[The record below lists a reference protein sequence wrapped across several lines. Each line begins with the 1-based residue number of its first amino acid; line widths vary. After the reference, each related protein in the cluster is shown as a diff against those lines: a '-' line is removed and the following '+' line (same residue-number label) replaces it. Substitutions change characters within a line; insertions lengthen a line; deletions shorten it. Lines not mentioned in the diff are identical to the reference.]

1 MATAASIKRPGPTVT
16 LPYRPREDRET
27 ETLLTM
33 NLQGLDDRCNKP
45 ADFYKSRIRS
55 PFKGNRFQ
63 LQPPALE
70 LVDTVTTWNGL
81 TLDDCETL
89 CFIQGYLKVCLE
101 QLLQP
106 QLVQFRARILE
117 ELRSTDRKDWVDANC
132 TETSVLRRCR
142 VGWARL
148 IQAMLE
154 ALDAIADHAGKWT
167 DTSTEELL
175 MLYLWSL
182 DCWLD
187 ISDPDSEHAAMDVC
201 FQIRRV
207 SAAAFQPLNQAQ
219 VMPSLDYLSFEGLNI
234 LPLEGSS
241 IAIKPHY
248 HPDIFQKL
256 GDPNTHVEYSI
267 ESKQPWI
274 HWDPLTKAFKG
285 LVPPFSQNS
294 DLQRGFGQVS
304 RLGSHG
310 PYPVIHL
317 VRIDIKAVAVIGY
330 AGSNVRLR
338 RTIRMRLSLR
348 VLPPPSPPDQ
358 VALTL
363 ARHSPQ
369 VEDHTVHGSH
379 TAVELQSSK
388 NTSSDPSKKERDND
402 TGSESDTAS
411 SASLCYPS
419 LNLGSPN
426 LKSIMSYPHP
436 HPHPHHDESSA
447 SSSQRSKFAE
457 RSEPA
462 VTRSAKYSKEAED
475 LDSQHTPRGLR
486 KRNDPWRWLDTSVSP
501 RAHKGLSYAVNT
513 PRTVGRQPTMPT
525 SGSSESL
532 MLDQVVGRSGQS
544 RPVEDQEN
552 TPISNGRVAVKL
564 VCLVKSQQDRQA
576 QRFGSS
582 QVQKV
587 APRRQKVKKK
597 DVSTWDLR
605 IPLSDNPNLR
615 SYRNQPTLQSGQ
627 VPVPQ
632 VSHED
637 ATPLEPL
644 ECFNKFSV
652 LQDLSDG
659 SSAKSVVDSDAETQ
673 EGATPLEYLNSFP
686 ILQSLSNDP
695 SAGSLGDSRTCYAV
709 SATSGFEDATS
720 ASDSPRTS
728 SLYLMPGRFRS
739 DTLSTGASTG
749 SASSIPAPPSPAR
762 SNDDREGGFSLS
774 TRRDYDRMMKVL
786 GSREA
791 VGVLQQPG
799 LSTVEKRQI
808 LEALMMSV
816 DDGAS
821 RSSSLSMP
829 VDDYIGMGDDESDG
843 DQESEEWDGGCRM
856 RRPVVTRGS
865 RGRGVD
871 SNGPHC

>member
-1 MATAASIKRPGPTVT
+1 
-16 LPYRPREDRET
+16 
-27 ETLLTM
+27 M

-45 ADFYKSRIRS
+45 ADFYKPRIRS
-55 PFKGNRFQ
+55 PFKGNRVQ

-101 QLLQP
+101 QILQP
-106 QLVQFRARILE
+106 QLVHFRARILE
-117 ELRSTDRKDWVDANC
+117 ELRSTNRKDWVDASC
-132 TETSVLRRCR
+132 AETSVLHRCR

-148 IQAMLE
+148 IKAMLE

-219 VMPSLDYLSFEGLNI
+219 VMPSPDYLSFEGLNI
-234 LPLEGSS
+234 LPREGSS

-256 GDPNTHVEYSI
+256 GDPKPRVEYSI

-274 HWDPLTKAFKG
+274 HWDPLTRAFKG
-285 LVPPFSQNS
+285 LVPPFSQIS
-294 DLQRGFGQVS
+294 DLQQDFGQVS
-304 RLGSHG
+304 RLRSHG
-310 PYPVIHL
+310 PYPFIHL
-317 VRIDIKAVAVIGY
+317 VRIDIKAIAVIGY

-369 VEDHTVHGSH
+369 VEDQTVHGSH
-379 TAVELQSSK
+379 TAVELQSSR
-388 NTSSDPSKKERDND
+388 NTSSDLSKRERDND
-402 TGSESDTAS
+402 SGSEPDTAS

-426 LKSIMSYPHP
+426 LTSIMSYP

-447 SSSQRSKFAE
+447 NASQRSELAE

-462 VTRSAKYSKEAED
+462 TTESAKYSKEAED
-475 LDSQHTPRGLR
+475 LDSQYTPRGLR

-501 RAHKGLSYAVNT
+501 QARKGLSYAATT
-513 PRTVGRQPTMPT
+513 PRTVGRQPTMP
-525 SGSSESL
+525 SSESSESL
-532 MLDQVVGRSGQS
+532 MLDQVVGRSRQS
-544 RPVEDQEN
+544 RPVEDQEYSRN
-552 TPISNGRVAVKL
+552 SNDRVAVKL
-564 VCLVKSQQDRQA
+564 GCLVKPQQDRQA
-576 QRFGSS
+576 QRLGSS

-587 APRRQKVKKK
+587 APIGQKVKKK
-597 DVSTWDLR
+597 DLSTWDLR

-615 SYRNQPTLQSGQ
+615 SYKNQPTLQSGQ

-632 VSHED
+632 ATHED
-637 ATPLEPL
+637 AAPLEPI

-673 EGATPLEYLNSFP
+673 EGATPLEHLNSFS

-695 SAGSLGDSRTCYAV
+695 SAGSLGDNRTCYAV
-709 SATSGFEDATS
+709 PATSGFEDASST
-720 ASDSPRTS
+720 SDSPRTS

-749 SASSIPAPPSPAR
+749 SASSIPAPSSPAR
-762 SNDDREGGFSLS
+762 SNDDREGGYSLS
-774 TRRDYDRMMKVL
+774 TRRDYDRMTRVL

-821 RSSSLSMP
+821 RNSSLSMP
-829 VDDYIGMGDDESDG
+829 VDDYIGMGDDKYDG
-843 DQESEEWDGGCRM
+843 DQESEEWDGGLSDEASSRDSWAS
-856 RRPVVTRGS
+856 RSWRGW
-865 RGRGVD
+865 
-871 SNGPHC
+871 